1 MPTTNRPFGAK
12 FSKSIDF
19 ALREHA
25 TLPLR
30 SEKHGHYRDLYVDVD
45 QLQELNTSDWQVIY
59 GRRGTGKTLL
69 LGMLVELSR
78 AELDRGQLSI
88 MIPAQECKV
97 SPVGR
102 AIPDKTRALGY
113 FQSFLELLVDKVTG
127 QLEHLLVQPSFL
139 GRFTGQRRRTIDKA
153 FELMVDL
160 LELATQGRPVAAFS
174 TTEQVDEKRSAFT
187 RSTSAAGKLEVD
199 VGRDIRMGAKGGLEH
214 KRQSADEN
222 SKYTRTE
229 SQPLPRFALVSKT
242 LQELLKLLK
251 VDRLNI
257 LIDEWSTLDP
267 TGATAIQ
274 PEFAELLKRTFHGVP
289 SVSVKIATNRYQTRF
304 SNRGAGGSYRGL
316 ELEAD
321 MFEAINL
328 DRALL
333 DRGSLVSFYE
343 ALLLNR
349 LAFFDES
356 LNTFRVEEGGFP
368 HEAFVLAIFHD
379 RRAFE
384 ELVKGAEGI
393 PRDFIALVK
402 AVAKTYRHSVKNRW
416 TARAIQDVIRQRS
429 VSGLED
435 IEYRS
440 ITSQMMDPCM
450 KAVVTKTGSR
460 IFFVSK
466 SDHPKVAD
474 ALDEL
479 LEKRVIHDYPR
490 EELPDFARERN
501 RAYLMDYGVWLDWER
516 TRAGDLP
523 PGPENGLPHDWV
535 EVERWQVDLEQIDH
549 EHELTCPHCGH
560 AFTPDE
566 PSYALKRL
574 CPECFEPVDETV
586 DTPS

>member
-1 MPTTNRPFGAK
+1 MPTVSRPFGTK
-12 FSKSIDF
+12 YSGNIDR

-30 SEKHGHYRDLYVDVD
+30 SEKHGHYRELYVDVD

-69 LGMLVELSR
+69 LGMLLELTR
-78 AELDRGQLSI
+78 ADPDRGQLSI

-113 FQSFLELLVDKVTG
+113 FQSFLELLVDKLTDE
-127 QLEHLLVQPSFL
+127 LEHLLVQPSFL
-139 GRFTGQRRRTIDKA
+139 GRLVGQRRRTVDRA

-174 TTEQVDEKRSAFT
+174 TTEQVDEHRSG
-187 RSTSAAGKLEVD
+187 SSNSSSADAAIRVD
-199 VGRDIRMGAKGGLEH
+199 IGRNARLGAKGELER
-214 KRQSADEN
+214 KRESAEER
-222 SKYTRTE
+222 SKYTRTD

-242 LQELLKLLK
+242 VQELLKLLK
-251 VDRLNI
+251 IQRLNI

-267 TGATAIQ
+267 TGATGIQ

-321 MFEAINL
+321 MFEALNL

-333 DRGSLVSFYE
+333 DRESLVAFYE

-349 LAFFDES
+349 LAFFDVALS
-356 LNTFRVEEGGFP
+356 TFRSDDDGFP

-402 AVAKTYRHSVKNRW
+402 AVAKVNRHSVKTRW
-416 TARAIQDVIRQRS
+416 TARTIQDVIRQRS
-429 VSGLED
+429 VSGLDD

-440 ITSQMMDPCM
+440 ITSQLMDPCM
-450 KAVVTKTGSR
+450 KSVVTRTGSR
-460 IFFVSK
+460 IFFVSRE
-466 SDHPKVAD
+466 DHAKVAD

-479 LEKRVIHDYPR
+479 LEKRIVHDYPR
-490 EELPDFARERN
+490 EELPGFAREQS
-501 RAYLMDYGVWLDWER
+501 RAYLIDYGVWLDWER
-516 TRAGDLP
+516 TRAGDVP
-523 PGPENGLPHDWV
+523 PGPENGLPSDWP
-535 EVERWQVDLEQIDH
+535 EVERWQVDLDQLDH

-574 CPECFEPVDETV
+574 CPECFEPAD
-586 DTPS
+586 PS

>member
-1 MPTTNRPFGAK
+1 MPAINRPFGAK
-12 FSKSIDF
+12 FSKSIDY

-69 LGMLVELSR
+69 LGMLVELTR

-113 FQSFLELLVDKVTG
+113 FQSFLELLIDKVTG

-139 GRFTGQRRRTIDKA
+139 GRFTGQRRRTIDRA

-174 TTEQVDEKRSAFT
+174 TTEQVNEQRSAST
-187 RSTSAAGKLEVD
+187 RATSAGGKLEVD
-199 VGRDIRMGAKGGLEH
+199 IGRDIRMGAKGGLEH

-333 DRGSLVSFYE
+333 DRDGLVSFYE

-356 LNTFRVEEGGFP
+356 LNTFRADNGGFP

-402 AVAKTYRHSVKNRW
+402 AVAKAHRHSVKDRW

-466 SDHPKVAD
+466 NDHPKVAD

-479 LEKRVIHDYPR
+479 LEKRIIHDYPR
-490 EELPDFARERN
+490 EELPGFARERN

-516 TRAGDLP
+516 TRAGDVP
-523 PGPENGLPHDWV
+523 PGPENGLPQDWV
-535 EVERWQVDLEQIDH
+535 EVEEWQVDLDQIDH

-574 CPECFEPVDETV
+574 CPECFEPVDEPV
-586 DTPS
+586 DSPS